1 MKNSVTLNL
10 YLAKIYLFNFLFLLF
25 IFLGVVY
32 LFDTVELL
40 RRAGKH
46 DDIPLTLVLQMGLL
60 KLPEM
65 EGIIAPFVILFSG
78 IYTFWQ
84 LTRRSELIIMRAAGF
99 SAWQFL
105 APIITL
111 SIFIGVLQI
120 TLINPIGAMFVSRF
134 EVLENIHLERKKNL
148 VSLFDEGLWLRQQ
161 HETDYIILHADKISL
176 PDWELKGVFATEFS
190 EDDIFKRRID
200 APRAELKENK
210 WVFYNTTIHSPGK
223 TAEHLKSY
231 ALPTQL
237 SAKEIEESFSS
248 PQTMS
253 FWRLPSFIKTMEATG
268 FDATLLKIHYQIL
281 LSKPLL
287 FAAMILLAA
296 SVALRSPRSGFTL
309 YLISGGIFAGFAVFF
324 LSSFLQALGASQ
336 QIPVFLAS
344 WSPSFICLLL
354 GGTVILS
361 LEDG

>member
-1 MKNSVTLNL
+1 MKNSITLNL
-10 YLAKIYLFNFLFLLF
+10 YLSKIYFFNFIFLLF

-46 DDIPLTLVLQMGLL
+46 DGVPLTLVLEMGLL

-65 EGIIAPFVILFSG
+65 EGIIAPFVVLFSA

-84 LTRRSELIIMRAAGF
+84 LTRRSELIIMRSAGF

-105 APIITL
+105 SPIITL
-111 SIFIGVLQI
+111 SILIGVLQI
-120 TLINPIGAMFVSRF
+120 TLINPVGAMFVSRF
-134 EVLENIHLERKKNL
+134 EVLESIHLEKKQNL

-161 HETDYIILHADKISL
+161 HEDNYTILHADKILL
-176 PDWELKGVFATEFS
+176 PEWELKGVFALQFS
-190 EDDIFKRRID
+190 KDDVFEKRID
-200 APRAELKENK
+200 APKAELKENK
-210 WVFYNTTIHSPGK
+210 WLFHESTINSPGK
-223 TAEHLKSY
+223 ATEHLKHY

-237 SAKEIEESFSS
+237 TAKEIEESFSS
-248 PQTMS
+248 PETMS
-253 FWRLPSFIKTMEATG
+253 FWRLPSFIRTMETTG
-268 FDATLLKIHYQIL
+268 FDATLLRIHYQAL
-281 LSKPLL
+281 LSKPLF
-287 FAAMILLAA
+287 FASMILLAA

-309 YLISGGIFAGFAVFF
+309 YLISGGILAGFAVFF
-324 LSSFLQALGASQ
+324 LSSFLQALGASH